1 MHDAWAA
8 YDTRAVGTPL
18 AGVLRHPA
26 AERTLANKQQTIS
39 YAAYCALA
47 DVLPADIDSVYEPL
61 MRALRY
67 DPDGHSK
74 DIKTPAGVGKI
85 PCPSRQDGV
94 GLPSGLPNH
103 VTGGGPSSSLV

>member
-1 MHDAWAA
+1 MHDAWAT

-67 DPDGHSK
+67 DPDDHSS
-74 DIKTPAGVGKI
+74 DVETPAGIGNVA
-85 PCPSRQDGV
+85 SAAVLEFRQHDR
-94 GLPSGLPNH
+94 
-103 VTGGGPSSSLV
+103 TE